1 LKTTAA
7 PSPPS
12 ISPPPVPTPKDT
24 LPPVAQTPQT
34 PSGPDLVPELMQ
46 KPKTGMAAMLR
57 VRGLGPQNSKCKTTF
72 FWQYIYNPEQAA
84 SH

>member
-1 LKTTAA
+1 MYSLFVTSILYFSVAQEAAPSLKTTAA

-12 ISPPPVPTPKDT
+12 IRSPPLPTPKDT

-46 KPKTGMAAMLR
+46 KPKTGMAAML
-57 VRGLGPQNSKCKTTF
+57 G
-72 FWQYIYNPEQAA
+72 
-84 SH
+84 